1 MIVSTLL
8 KYHDVSSE
16 TNNMHV
22 LGIVLAGSHE
32 VRNQLEAWYNNS
44 L

>member
-1 MIVSTLL
+1 
-8 KYHDVSSE
+8 
-16 TNNMHV
+16 MHV

-44 L
+44 LARPICVGVYSKVF